1 MKFRDSVLKASVGVL
16 DFVWYCFLP
25 IGRSGGVVVGV
36 NSSTVNIKDIT
47 RGDRCVKFNIQNK
60 SDGFEWCM
68 VAVYSAA
75 RDAQKAGFLAEL
87 VRICDDTTLPMSV
100 GVILV

>member
-47 RGDRCVKFNIQNK
+47 RGDRCVKFKINRMVLNGVWLRYIVLLEMHRKLVFLQSLYGYVMIQH
-60 SDGFEWCM
+60 SRCQLGRF
-68 VAVYSAA
+68 
-75 RDAQKAGFLAEL
+75 
-87 VRICDDTTLPMSV
+87 
-100 GVILV
+100 